1 MNVVIIKY
9 NAGNIESVNNALQ
22 RLGVNAEI
30 TGDHEKIRAADKVI
44 FPGVGEASTTMAFL
58 KKEGLDL
65 LIPSLTQP
73 VLGICL
79 GLQLMCSHSEEG
91 DTPCL
96 GIFDEQVKRFI
107 PEPGMEFVTKVPH
120 MGWNS
125 ISQLKSGIFD
135 PSLDQQYV
143 YFVHS
148 YYAAH
153 GEHTAAV
160 CNYINPFSA
169 ALHRDNFYA
178 TQFHPEKSGTIG
190 ARILENFIKIHS

>member
-1 MNVVIIKY
+1 MNIVIIKY
-9 NAGNIESVNNALQ
+9 NAGNIESVNNALL
-22 RLGVNAEI
+22 RLGVTAEI
-30 TGDHEKIRAADKVI
+30 TGDHEKIRSADKVI

-58 KKEGLDL
+58 KKEGLDV
-65 LIPSLTQP
+65 LIPELKQP

-96 GIFDEQVKRFI
+96 GIFEEKVKRFI

-135 PSLDQQYV
+135 ASLDNQYV

-148 YYAAH
+148 YYAAV

-160 CNYINPFSA
+160 CEYINPFSA
-169 ALHRDNFYA
+169 ALHKDNFYA
-178 TQFHPEKSGTIG
+178 TQFHPEKSGTVG
-190 ARILENFIKIHS
+190 ARILENFLKI

>member
-1 MNVVIIKY
+1 MNLVIIKY
-9 NAGNIESVNNALQ
+9 NAGNIESVNNALM
-22 RLGVNAEI
+22 RLGVTAEI
-30 TGDHEKIRAADKVI
+30 TGDHEKIKAADKVI
-44 FPGVGEASTTMAFL
+44 FPGVGEASTTMAYL
-58 KKEGLDL
+58 KKEGLDQ
-65 LIPSLTQP
+65 LIPTLTQP

-79 GLQLMCSHSEEG
+79 GLQLMCSYSEEN

-96 GIFDEQVKRFI
+96 GIFDEKVKRFI

-120 MGWNS
+120 MGWNN
-125 ISQLKSGIFD
+125 ITDLKSEIFD
-135 PSLDQQYV
+135 SSLEYQFV

-148 YYAAH
+148 YYAAV

-178 TQFHPEKSGTIG
+178 TQFHPEKSGTVG
-190 ARILENFIKIHS
+190 ARILENFLKI

>member
-1 MNVVIIKY
+1 MNLVIIKY

-22 RLGVNAEI
+22 RFGVTAEI
-30 TGDHEKIRAADKVI
+30 TGDHKKIKDADKVI
-44 FPGVGEASTTMAFL
+44 FPGVGEASTTMAYL
-58 KKEGLDL
+58 KKEGLDK

-79 GLQLMCSHSEEG
+79 GLQLMCRHSEEG

-96 GIFDEQVKRFI
+96 GIFDEEVKRFQ

-120 MGWNS
+120 MGWNNITNLRS
-125 ISQLKSGIFD
+125 AIFD
-135 PSLDQQYV
+135 ESLENQFV

-148 YYAAH
+148 YYATL

-160 CNYINPFSA
+160 GNYINPFSA
-169 ALHRDNFYA
+169 ALHKDNFYA
-178 TQFHPEKSGTIG
+178 TQFHPEKSGTVG
-190 ARILENFIKIHS
+190 AGILKNFLNL